1 MLITL
6 GLGFVKDK
14 HAGFVFSPLHISVG
28 NLKRVLL
35 VGLSDTSFY
44 YHFPLLYLLFM
55 NSSVG
60 LNYNSGFTFFQ
71 KICKNYSGLP
81 LLTIVCSM
89 NLRSRIKR
97 VCLGQK

>member
-14 HAGFVFSPLHISVG
+14 HSGLVFPLYILVD

-35 VGLSDTSFY
+35 VGLGDTNFY
-44 YHFPLLYLLFM
+44 YQFPLFHFLIM

-60 LNYNSGFTFFQ
+60 LNYNSGLTFSKNFV
-71 KICKNYSGLP
+71 KI
-81 LLTIVCSM
+81 
-89 NLRSRIKR
+89 R
-97 VCLGQK
+97 VGCQWSL